1 MRKLEFIGTVQAN
14 KQALVI
20 PGRNDLFLKPED
32 WPKKLAPGILN
43 ISISGFLEGFEDG
56 LDRLDEGK
64 FRAAMVIP
72 QRKIAG
78 STLKPD
84 ADHPTRGFAQVWRA
98 DLQVV
103 ATGQTAKCW
112 ALRVIG

>member
-14 KQALVI
+14 KKELVL
-20 PGRNDLFLKPED
+20 PARDDLFLKPED
-32 WPKKLAPGILN
+32 WPRQLAPKLLN
-43 ISISGFLEGFEDG
+43 VRINGFPDGFDEIGKGDG
-56 LDRLDEGK
+56 LQRLDQGK
-64 FRAAMVIP
+64 FKAELVIP

-98 DLQVV
+98 ELQ
-103 ATGQTAKCW
+103 
-112 ALRVIG
+112 